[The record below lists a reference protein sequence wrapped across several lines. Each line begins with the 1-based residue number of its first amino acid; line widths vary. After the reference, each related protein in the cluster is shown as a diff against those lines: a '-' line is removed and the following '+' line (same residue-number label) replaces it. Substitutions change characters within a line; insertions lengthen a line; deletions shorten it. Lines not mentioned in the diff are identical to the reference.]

1 MLPLLRRTFGGF
13 QPAER
18 RQLAHELRR
27 FDGAG
32 SGVAARTTTEWS
44 DADLA
49 RATPAVATVA
59 RLLGLPYPPE
69 EDG

>member
-18 RQLAHELRR
+18 RQLAHQLRR

-32 SGVAARTTTEWS
+32 SAARTTSEWS

-69 EDG
+69 GDG

>member
-18 RQLAHELRR
+18 RQLAHQVRR
-27 FDGAG
+27 LEAGA
-32 SGVAARTTTEWS
+32 SGHTTRVTTEWS

-59 RLLGLPYPPE
+59 RLLGLPFPP
-69 EDG
+69 GAGP